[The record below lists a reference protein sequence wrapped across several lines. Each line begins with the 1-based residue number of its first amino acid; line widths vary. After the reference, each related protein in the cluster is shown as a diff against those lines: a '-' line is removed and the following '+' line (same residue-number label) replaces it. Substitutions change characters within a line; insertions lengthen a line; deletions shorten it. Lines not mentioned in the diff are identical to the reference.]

1 MRATGGDVVVV
12 GAGLIGLSVAWDL
25 ARRGAVVKVFDRGE
39 AARAASW
46 AGAGMLAPHSEGL
59 DDAAMLDLCAQ
70 SLAMYPE
77 FVERLRE
84 EGKADARLHLDGI
97 LNVAY
102 GPDRTGELHAR
113 AEALRAGGAG
123 CEWLDAPALHLMEPA
138 LAPSACG
145 ALLVRGEGSVD
156 NRLLGRA
163 LTEACVA
170 RGVTIVR
177 DAGDVAIECD
187 ARRARGVRSILG
199 FTPAGCVVNA
209 AGAWAA
215 HLPGVPEAYSPPV
228 EPVKGQ
234 MFALAIPRG
243 FVRHTTWIPGAYL
256 VPRDDGRLMVGA
268 TVERTGFDER
278 VTARGQHDLLAAVM
292 RAAPSLGG
300 FTVAETWAGLRPGTP
315 DGRPFLGPSGLD
327 GLWLA
332 TGHARNGI
340 LLAPVTG
347 RLLGAAIAGEPD
359 EALHPFLLE
368 RLRTEPA
375 LAARSTQS

>member
-1 MRATGGDVVVV
+1 VRATGGDVVIV
-12 GAGLIGLSVAWDL
+12 GAGLIGLSVAWEL
-25 ARRGAVVKVFDRGE
+25 ARRGAQVKIFDRGQ

-59 DDAAMLDLCAQ
+59 QDDAMLDLCSQ
-70 SLAMYPE
+70 SLAMYPD

-84 EGKADARLHLDGI
+84 EGGVDARLHLDGI

-102 GPDRTGELHAR
+102 GPERAGELQAR
-113 AEALRAGGAG
+113 GVALRESGAV
-123 CEWLDAPALHLMEPA
+123 CEWLDASAVALLEPA
-138 LAPSACG
+138 LDPSTRG
-145 ALLVRGEGSVD
+145 ALLIGNEGSVD

-163 LTEACVA
+163 LTDACVA

-177 DAGDVAIECD
+177 DAGDVSIECD
-187 ARRARGVRSILG
+187 ARRALGVRSVLG
-199 FTPAGCVVNA
+199 FTSAGCVVNA
-209 AGAWAA
+209 AGAWAGR
-215 HLPGVPEAYSPPV
+215 LPGVPDAYAPPV

-268 TVERTGFDER
+268 TVERTGFDES
-278 VTARGQHDLLAAVM
+278 VTARGQHDLLAAVL
-292 RAAPSLGG
+292 RAAPALGG
-300 FTVAETWAGLRPGTP
+300 FPVAETWAGLRPGTP

-347 RLLGAAIAGEPD
+347 RLLAEAVSGESS
-359 EALHPFLLE
+359 EALRPFLPA
-368 RLRTEPA
+368 RLQTEPA
-375 LAARSTQS
+375 LAARSTQT